1 MASSGI
7 QLAQAD
13 TPPLFRG
20 QPTKPALCK
29 VTGAC
34 LSEGA
39 IARELA
45 TFTIEAYDET
55 GTRQT
60 HGGDNFLVAIRG
72 RGAGEKVRAKII
84 DNQDGQYA
92 VGFKP
97 ITSGKYLISVSLLGE
112 PLADSPF
119 LCLVSTRTASAPH
132 CVLRGKSLLNATA
145 RKEEMFELEFRD
157 AQGRSAHAEE
167 IDVFV
172 EICDS
177 ETAAAVAAYE
187 EQAAIAAKSNPR
199 LPEPSPSKQAS
210 VAKSR
215 KAIPDSPRPPRAS
228 KRRSPN
234 RGPNR

>member
-13 TPPLFRG
+13 APPLFRG

-55 GTRQT
+55 GKRQT

-92 VGFKP
+92 GASSRSLRAS
-97 ITSGKYLISVSLLGE
+97 TSSASLCWG
-112 PLADSPF
+112 SHW
-119 LCLVSTRTASAPH
+119 RTA
-132 CVLRGKSLLNATA
+132 
-145 RKEEMFELEFRD
+145 
-157 AQGRSAHAEE
+157 RS
-167 IDVFV
+167 
-172 EICDS
+172 
-177 ETAAAVAAYE
+177 Y
-187 EQAAIAAKSNPR
+187 
-199 LPEPSPSKQAS
+199 AS
-210 VAKSR
+210 
-215 KAIPDSPRPPRAS
+215 
-228 KRRSPN
+228 
-234 RGPNR
+234 